1 MEIKYIKSAA
11 RLLDR
16 VCMTPSFNPKIFGV
30 LNAYTVMDFRLC
42 TTVVPKDYWD
52 KKNLQDM
59 GPLSVNSIHIR
70 GLLFEK
76 NQIF

>member
-1 MEIKYIKSAA
+1 MIVEMLSLGAI
-11 RLLDR
+11 LLLR
-16 VCMTPSFNPKIFGV
+16 KKNSRWMGFS
-30 LNAYTVMDFRLC
+30 NAYNCF
-42 TTVVPKDYWD
+42 TVVPKDYWD

>member
-1 MEIKYIKSAA
+1 MSKIQNTTNFVKCEYIVEHKKVNCFI
-11 RLLDR
+11 L
-16 VCMTPSFNPKIFGV
+16 K
-30 LNAYTVMDFRLC
+30 TVSIVAS
-42 TTVVPKDYWD
+42 TVVPKDYWD

-76 NQIF
+76 NKIF

>member
-1 MEIKYIKSAA
+1 MDNPLRQYTLIESPNGGFW
-11 RLLDR
+11 DFFEHPS
-16 VCMTPSFNPKIFGV
+16 TPHRQI
-30 LNAYTVMDFRLC
+30 
-42 TTVVPKDYWD
+42 TVVPKDYWD

-76 NQIF
+76 NKIF